1 MNVFIAD
8 AMGATALEYAL
19 IAALISLAI
28 IGALSNLGSQMSA
41 MYASIVSAMP

>member
-1 MNVFIAD
+1 MNDLIAD
-8 AMGATALEYAL
+8 AMGATAVEYAL

-41 MYASIVSAMP
+41 LYLRIVQAMP